1 MSHAGNLP
9 DAGVISMRQSKW
21 YSVLILLALLIFA
34 AGLGLTLYPYIHGA
48 LVDRIIV
55 QEAEN
60 FLERVEADGA
70 ATGEDTLVI
79 PTEPMESQSRLYQ
92 TLWEDMTAYN
102 ERIHVESQSGLS
114 DREAYQTPS
123 FVLADY
129 GLMDEKFG
137 VIQIPKLDLEMPLFL
152 GATKQHM
159 ADGAAILSQT
169 SIPIGGANTNAV
181 IAGHRGYR
189 GASYF
194 RYITELEIGD
204 QVIITNLWESLSYE
218 VVETKIIQPY
228 EVEEIL
234 IQPGEDMITL
244 LTCHPYASGGKQRYV
259 IYCERVNE
267 AEGKEEYND

>member
-1 MSHAGNLP
+1 
-9 DAGVISMRQSKW
+9 MRRSKW
-21 YSVLILLALLIFA
+21 YSLLILLALLIFA
-34 AGLGLTLYPYIHGA
+34 AGLGLTLYPYIQGA
-48 LVDRIIV
+48 VVDRIV
-55 QEAEN
+55 FQEAEN
-60 FLERVEADGA
+60 FLERVEVNAITTD
-70 ATGEDTLVI
+70 EDI
-79 PTEPMESQSRLYQ
+79 PLFPTDPYESELRPYQ
-92 TLWEDMTAYN
+92 DLWADMTAYN
-102 ERIHVESQSGLS
+102 ERIHAENQCGLTG
-114 DREAYQTPS
+114 RQAYQTPS

-129 GLMDEKFG
+129 GLVDEKFG

-159 ADGAAILSQT
+159 AAGAAILSQT

-218 VVETKIIQPY
+218 VVEKKIIQPY

-259 IYCERVNE
+259 IYCERITE
-267 AEGKEEYND
+267 TEDKEEYND

>member
-1 MSHAGNLP
+1 
-9 DAGVISMRQSKW
+9 MRRSKW
-21 YSVLILLALLIFA
+21 YSFLILIALLFFA
-34 AGLGLTLYPYIHGA
+34 AGLGLALYPYIQGA
-48 LVDRIIV
+48 VVDRIIL
-55 QEAEN
+55 QEAEK
-60 FLERVEADGA
+60 FLERVDAVGMT
-70 ATGEDTLVI
+70 TGEGIL
-79 PTEPMESQSRLYQ
+79 PTDPCESEPRPYQ
-92 TLWEDMTAYN
+92 ALWEDMTAYN
-102 ERIHVESQSGLS
+102 DRIHTESQSGLTGKH
-114 DREAYQTPS
+114 AYQTPS

-129 GLMDEKFG
+129 GLTDEKFG

-152 GATKQHM
+152 GATKQRM

-169 SIPIGGANTNAV
+169 SVPIGGANTNAV

-218 VVETKIIQPY
+218 VVEKKIIQPY

-234 IQPGEDMITL
+234 IQPGKDMITL

-259 IYCERVNE
+259 IYCERVTE

>member
-1 MSHAGNLP
+1 MSHVGNLP
-9 DAGVISMRQSKW
+9 DAGVTIMRRSKW

-55 QEAEN
+55 QEAKN

-70 ATGEDTLVI
+70 ATDEDTLVI
-79 PTEPMESQSRLYQ
+79 PTEPMESQPRLYQ

-102 ERIHVESQSGLS
+102 EKIYAESQNGLTG
-114 DREAYQTPS
+114 REAYQTPS
-123 FVLADY
+123 FILTDY

-152 GATKQHM
+152 GATNQHM

-204 QVIITNLWESLSYE
+204 QVIITNLWESLLYE
-218 VVETKIIQPY
+218 VVEKKIIQPY